1 MELWK
6 YPYAYSGAAFIRA
19 YFKIMR
25 IEIFGQEVET
35 ALLTQR
41 QDVLYAGW
49 HRGFL
54 YYAYHYRDRGGA
66 GIISQSRDGE
76 LIALVCRHL
85 GIHSFRGSSTRGG
98 GEALGNLID
107 YIKDGHI
114 GGFTPDAPLGPPY
127 VSKPGIIQLAARTGG
142 PLLAF
147 CWDASPSWEFN
158 SWDRTILPLPFARI
172 AVLYDRK
179 PMYIPGGMNRME
191 YEDMRIEFD
200 RRMNHL
206 AYQARYYVKNKLKDI
221 DPRDIEVPAN
231 YLDYLPHRKPRKK
244 KINELPRS
252 KLLGI

>member
-6 YPYAYSGAAFIRA
+6 NLYAWAGAAFIRS

-25 IEIFGQEVET
+25 IETFGREVET
-35 ALLTQR
+35 ALLAQR
-41 QDVLYAGW
+41 RDVLYAGW

-76 LIALVCRHL
+76 LIAVVCRRL
-85 GIHSFRGSSTRGG
+85 GIHGFRGSSTRGG
-98 GEALGNLID
+98 RDALHDLVN

-172 AVLYDRK
+172 AVLYGRE
-179 PMYIPGGMNRME
+179 PMYVPSGLSPGE
-191 YEDMRIEFD
+191 YEDIRIEFD

-206 AYQARYYVKNKLKDI
+206 AYQARYYVKNRLKGI
-221 DPRDIEVPAN
+221 DPRDIAVPEN
-231 YLDYLPHRKPRKK
+231 YLDD
-244 KINELPRS
+244 LPRRTPAT
-252 KLLGI
+252 KTTPR